1 MTKRNIFS
9 ELIEGFDDLTAARER
24 KRTLRTLRTHK
35 VEYKPI
41 EPATGAEI
49 VALREKLQMSQGVF
63 AQAIHAKPA
72 TLKNWEQNR
81 SKPNDQATVL
91 IRILS
96 KHPELI
102 RELA

>member
-1 MTKRNIFS
+1 MTKRDIFS
-9 ELIEGFDDLTAARER
+9 ELIEGFDDLAAAREG
-24 KRTLRTLRTHK
+24 KRTLRTHK

-41 EPATGAEI
+41 KPATGAEI

-96 KHPELI
+96 KHPDLI